1 MSLVILRINE
11 RKKKIYSRYHEPSEL
26 FNVVQE
32 KGKIGLEKIRM
43 FPEYEIVTF
52 FFRGLQA
59 GKTKFKIII
68 KEEKGENI
76 NSI

>member
-1 MSLVILRINE
+1 MI
-11 RKKKIYSRYHEPSEL
+11 
-26 FNVVQE
+26 QE

-68 KEEKGENI
+68 KEEKGGNI